1 MGNTAQRAGAGRRSA
16 RRRAALVVMAALLAA
31 GCTGRGVSKAGGTPV
46 VAANGTITLTFAS
59 ADPLPVDTTFATL
72 VAQDSG
78 GHLKLRTLFYNARS
92 TSVDQTVAAAL
103 QQGKLDVGD
112 VGARAWE
119 SLGVLAFRAYQDP
132 FLVASRELLAKA
144 TTGPV
149 AAGLLATLKPA
160 GITGLAIVPDSI
172 RYLYSTRPL
181 TTPAQFRGAKIRI
194 NVSATTSEVLQ
205 DLGATPVTDVAAG
218 PAAVQALRDGAL
230 TAIEADPV
238 NAMENSYV
246 PVAPYVVVNA
256 PLFAKASTFAASS
269 AALVKLP
276 AQDVGWLRE
285 AAQQAAAS
293 QASSTSDRVDWASM
307 CGQELR
313 PLAVTPRQF
322 STLHDAEAPAY
333 ADLAGDQET
342 ALAVDRIGGLATQ
355 EPRMDSWAT
364 CHGVGVS
371 PSPTKILDG
380 TYGVTIPQADVVASG
395 DCTDCGNA
403 GAYTLAI
410 HAGRYT
416 LYHPVQVDANPDEP
430 SVADQAAWK
439 PTDPVEV
446 GTVSVTGN
454 QATFVPDTS
463 QQNGSVTTVYTFELF
478 RGLLTWHQLSGN
490 GWDTTRPWR
499 QLS

>member
-1 MGNTAQRAGAGRRSA
+1 M
-16 RRRAALVVMAALLAA
+16 
-31 GCTGRGVSKAGGTPV
+31 P
-46 VAANGTITLTFAS
+46 
-59 ADPLPVDTTFATL
+59 
-72 VAQDSG
+72 
-78 GHLKLRTLFYNARS
+78 
-92 TSVDQTVAAAL
+92 
-103 QQGKLDVGD
+103 
-112 VGARAWE
+112 
-119 SLGVLAFRAYQDP
+119 AFRAYQDP
-132 FLVASRELLAKA
+132 FLVTSRELLDKA

-149 AAGLLATLKPA
+149 AAGLLATLKPV

-194 NVSATTSEVLQ
+194 NVSATTSEELQ

-218 PAAVQALRDGAL
+218 PAAVRALRDGAL

-246 PVAPYVVVNA
+246 PVAPYVLVNA
-256 PLFAKASTFAASS
+256 PLFAKTSTFAASS

-276 AQDVGWLRE
+276 AQDAGWLRQ

-307 CGQELR
+307 CGQGLR
-313 PLAVTPRQF
+313 PLTVTPRQF
-322 STLHDAEAPAY
+322 TTLHDAEAPAY

-371 PSPTKILDG
+371 PSPTRILDG

-395 DCTDCGNA
+395 DCTDSATPALTRSPYMPGDTRCTTP
-403 GAYTLAI
+403 YRLTPTPMS
-410 HAGRYT
+410 R
-416 LYHPVQVDANPDEP
+416 
-430 SVADQAAWK
+430 AW
-439 PTDPVEV
+439 P
-446 GTVSVTGN
+446 
-454 QATFVPDTS
+454 
-463 QQNGSVTTVYTFELF
+463 
-478 RGLLTWHQLSGN
+478 
-490 GWDTTRPWR
+490 TRPPGSRLTRSRSGRSPSPATR
-499 QLS
+499 QRSCQIPASRTGRLPRSTPSSCSAACSPGTSCRGTAGTRTARGGS